1 MKKRVRVLIM
11 GRVLGVFFRQNTVEE
26 ARKRGVT
33 GWVRNKED
41 GTVEAVLEGEEDK
54 VNEMIEWCRR
64 GPEHAEV
71 EDIQVVEEE
80 YRGEFKTFK
89 SLV

>member
-11 GRVLGVFFRQNTVEE
+11 GRVQGVFFRQNTVEE

-33 GWVRNKED
+33 GWVRNNAD